1 MHPCQEDLRRLFRL
15 ARAGTKG
22 EWHRLGNEFFPGLKS
37 VEIRINARF
46 HGVSNISQTKMR
58 WPFPHSVA
66 SCHMNALELGPTM
79 KSKRNLTRFTY
90 ENTAFQGW
98 RLCVSRGGVTFTK
111 YFSDKQYGGGKKA
124 LEAAEKTLSDLKS
137 LLEGSKRVNG
147 RLSNV
152 TVKKAEK
159 MLGAP

>member
-1 MHPCQEDLRRLFRL
+1 
-15 ARAGTKG
+15 
-22 EWHRLGNEFFPGLKS
+22 
-37 VEIRINARF
+37 
-46 HGVSNISQTKMR
+46 
-58 WPFPHSVA
+58 
-66 SCHMNALELGPTM
+66 MNALEIGPAM

-98 RLCVSRGGVTFTK
+98 RLCLSRGGVTFTK
-111 YFSDKQYGGGKKA
+111 YFSDKQYGGGRKA
-124 LEAAEKTLSDLKS
+124 LDVAEKTLTDLKG

-159 MLGAP
+159 LLGGT